1 MGGKIL
7 TAVLIICL
15 GLCGCGKSAADGEAK
30 TAFTINGEAVSLK
43 EWNFYVRMNQMQWE
57 KANLESLG
65 DDMWSIEVEE
75 DKTTMADALKE
86 EVMEIICRIHLA
98 NQHAEEYA
106 VALDE
111 DRLQETKQRAEEFMG
126 AYNKELLAFA
136 GADESYVFDR
146 LCEKELSLLVE
157 EAATASYEPD
167 IPEED
172 IVREGICYVLISTTG
187 VRDDDG
193 TVTPFTEEELKE
205 KEEQARRLC
214 EEARASGDL
223 EAAADAEGLMPV
235 VSSMSMKEGLDTK
248 DPVMLKEARALKV
261 GEISDVIRSEDGWF
275 LVQHTSSYD
284 EEGTEFWREY
294 LTDQARGEE
303 YERIYEG
310 WKSSARI
317 EPDQEVMDEVDVKI
331 VLKELL

>member
-1 MGGKIL
+1 MK
-7 TAVLIICL
+7 TKVLAAL
-15 GLCGCGKSAADGEAK
+15 VVLSLSLWGCQEPAAAEEEK

-65 DDMWSIEVEE
+65 DDMWSTEVE
-75 DKTTMADALKE
+75 KNTTMADALKE
-86 EVMEIICRIHLA
+86 EVMEIICQIHLA

-106 VALDE
+106 VALDA
-111 DRLQETKQRAEEFMG
+111 DKQQETRQRAEDFMG

-136 GADESYVFDR
+136 GADESYVYDR

-157 EAATASYEPD
+157 EAATASYDPD

-187 VRDDDG
+187 TRDDEG
-193 TVTPFTEEELKE
+193 VVTPFTEEELKE
-205 KEEQARRLC
+205 KEAQAKRLC
-214 EEARASGDL
+214 EEARASGNL
-223 EAAADAEGLMPV
+223 EAAADAEGLVPV

-248 DPVMLKEARALKV
+248 DPIMLKTARLLEV
-261 GEISDVIRSEDGWF
+261 GEISDVIRTEDGWF
-275 LVQHTSSYD
+275 LVQHTSNYD
-284 EEGTEFWREY
+284 EEGTEYWREY
-294 LTDQARGEE
+294 LTDQAKGEE
-303 YERIYEG
+303 YEKICEAWR
-310 WKSSARI
+310 SSAEI
-317 EPDQEVMDEVDVKI
+317 VLNQEVMDEVDVKI